1 MSALL
6 KLTWVIKV
14 NVILTA
20 VSQFE
25 FATVPIQPLT
35 LALLVKLVWVVLVY
49 RESLFSGPDC
59 QSLEGAMRQ
68 VVTTMNGGIEVLR
81 VEEKPDP
88 QPGPGEVVVAVRAA
102 GLNFADILAR
112 QGLYPDG
119 PRKPCVMGYEVAGL
133 VEKVG
138 EGVDR
143 DLVGVAVIALTRFG
157 GQSEKVVVQEK
168 QLFEKPDSLTFE
180 QAAAIPVNYLTAY
193 ALLVAM
199 GGLRRGEAVLIHNSG
214 GGVGLAALDIAKHI
228 GAVTYGTASPSKHDF
243 LRERGLDHPIDYRTQ
258 DWLPVLKKLTG
269 DRGVELVIDPIG
281 GSHWKKSYQAL
292 RHTGRLGMFGV
303 SVASANGIQGKFK
316 LLKAAVQM
324 PLFHP
329 LGLLN
334 KNRGVFGLNLGH
346 LWHEPEKI
354 VEWVQALMEGVQEGW
369 IRPHVDRAFPFEQAG
384 EAHAYIESRRNIGKV
399 VLVP

>member
-1 MSALL
+1 
-6 KLTWVIKV
+6 
-14 NVILTA
+14 
-20 VSQFE
+20 
-25 FATVPIQPLT
+25 
-35 LALLVKLVWVVLVY
+35 
-49 RESLFSGPDC
+49 
-59 QSLEGAMRQ
+59 MRQ
-68 VVTTMNGGIEVLR
+68 VVTTSNGGVEVLR
-81 VEEKPDP
+81 VEQKADP
-88 QPGPGEVVVAVRAA
+88 HPGAGEVVVDVRAA

-119 PRKPCVMGYEVAGL
+119 PKKPCVMGYEVAGL
-133 VEKVG
+133 VAEVG
-138 EGVDR
+138 TGVDP
-143 DLVGVAVIALTRFG
+143 DLVGVPVVAMTRFG
-157 GQSEKVVVQEK
+157 GQAEKVVVQEK

-193 ALLVAM
+193 ALLVVM
-199 GGLRRGEAVLIHNSG
+199 GGLRKGEAVLIHNAG

-243 LRERGLDHPIDYRTQ
+243 LRRRGLDHPIDYRTQ
-258 DWLPVLKKLTG
+258 DWLPVLKKLTH

-281 GSHWKKSYQAL
+281 GSHWKKSYRAL

-303 SVASANGIQGKFK
+303 SVASANGLTGKFK

-324 PLFHP
+324 PRFHP

-354 VEWVQALMEGVQEGW
+354 AEWVQLLLEGVQEGW
-369 IRPHVDRAFPFEQAG
+369 IRPHVDRAFPFEQVG
-384 EAHAYIESRRNIGKV
+384 EAHGYIESRKNIGKV